1 MSSRTSTPRTAS
13 TSGRR
18 EQSGTRGN
26 RWDLERK
33 KGEGRTP
40 DKSQSLVVAM
50 VVSTPL
56 SGTASY
62 CTAVLTSSHDNIG
75 FNPMC

>member
-1 MSSRTSTPRTAS
+1 MSSRTSTPPTGS
-13 TSGRR
+13 TSARR
-18 EQSGTRGN
+18 GQSGARGN

-33 KGEGRTP
+33 KGEGRAP
-40 DKSQSLVVAM
+40 EKSRSLVVAM
-50 VVSTPL
+50 VVFTPL

-62 CTAVLTSSHDNIG
+62 CTAVLTSSHENFG